1 MRFLRLETERLV
13 LRKAEERDLVAI
25 WNNVWRDA
33 SLAETMLWT
42 PTTTIGDARDR
53 LARTIAYQADNYGYF
68 VCMKDTDEPIG
79 FAGVRETG
87 PRTFEE
93 TGICI
98 ARARQNLGLGKE
110 TLSAL
115 VGLVFDGLG
124 GHRFRYSC
132 FHDNRAS
139 SALCQACGFRY
150 LRSEDKTR
158 VRDGMQHVCDIY
170 ERSI

>member
-1 MRFLRLETERLV
+1 MNFERLETARLV
-13 LRKAEERDLVAI
+13 LRKAEGRDLDAI
-25 WNNVWRDA
+25 WKNVWRDA
-33 SLAETMLWT
+33 ALAGTMLWAPT
-42 PTTTIGDARDR
+42 PAREAARER
-53 LARTIAYQADNYGYF
+53 LARTVAYQADNYGYF

-115 VGLVFDGLG
+115 VVLVFDGLG
-124 GHRFRYSC
+124 GHRFLYSC

-158 VRDGMQHVCDIY
+158 DRDGMQYVCDIY